1 MMRLRTLVAVL
12 LLNAGTGTVLSA
24 QSRSSAFVDLTV
36 GSNFLVSSV
45 PISGQYYESGHG
57 AAFLSFGNQP
67 DENRSL
73 VAALHLGLFLVLGG
87 DDSCDP
93 TPLGG
98 CWRDYPFFGIIAVTV
113 GGRPLT
119 APWNALELTAG
130 PAFVALAD
138 DGEQSFGI
146 LAKGRL
152 GLPPG
157 RYLSPGLALYGFA
170 APIDG
175 RVVISAGIG
184 VSLRT
189 W

>member
-24 QSRSSAFVDLTV
+24 QSRSNAFVDLTV

-73 VAALHLGLFLVLGG
+73 IAALHLGLFLVLGG

-98 CWRDYPFFGIIAVTV
+98 CWRAYPFFGIIAVTV

-119 APWNALELTAG
+119 SPWKALELTAG

-138 DGEQSFGI
+138 GGQNSFGI
-146 LAKGRL
+146 LTVGRI
-152 GLPPG
+152 GLLPG
-157 RYLSPGLALYGFA
+157 RYLSPGLALHGFV

-175 RVVISAGIG
+175 TFVISAGIG